1 MAPTLVP
8 RLRRGVIL
16 VIVYNVYTIV
26 RSHSPPGG
34 RGTALKKTNLIQH
47 DDEANCPWKIDKIL
61 MI

>member
-1 MAPTLVP
+1 MALALDP
-8 RLRRGVIL
+8 RLRRGAIL
-16 VIVYNVYTIV
+16 VIVYTIV
-26 RSHSPPGG
+26 RSHSPPGS

>member
-16 VIVYNVYTIV
+16 VIVYTIV